1 MSRETTIYED
11 LAAILL
17 QFTKDVKEGSI
28 ATVPVEG
35 EDLKVTNVIDAS
47 PQAIAFLP
55 AEHMKL
61 QVFFSLS
68 SSCRPFMELVIKNG
82 PDLRAQKDQEIDR
95 RHPSDKKMSWTFG
108 AEEELQLTPSPRV
121 EEGVDFQSSVHQKRA
136 ELKTWK
142 AQPYKFDFR
151 SMRTSQ
157 TSNRRDPYLKETNN
171 TNVWLYGSFVCFAYN
186 NALFG

>member
-47 PQAIAFLP
+47 PQAIAFLQ

-61 QVFFSLS
+61 QVFFLFLLLGDAFHANGSVVK
-68 SSCRPFMELVIKNG
+68 PFGGVASPKLPTVWRGSRFSDFPSTRKG
-82 PDLRAQKDQEIDR
+82 P
-95 RHPSDKKMSWTFG
+95 SW
-108 AEEELQLTPSPRV
+108 
-121 EEGVDFQSSVHQKRA
+121 KRGKPKPQVR
-136 ELKTWK
+136 L
-142 AQPYKFDFR
+142 PFDED
-151 SMRTSQ
+151 MPDIQQ
-157 TSNRRDPYLKETNN
+157 TGPILKETNN
-171 TNVWLYGSFVCFAYN
+171 TNVCLHGSFVCFAYN
-186 NALFG
+186 IYNNALFG

>member
-35 EDLKVTNVIDAS
+35 EDLKVTNMIDAS
-47 PQAIAFLP
+47 PQAISFLQ

-82 PDLRAQKDQEIDR
+82 P
-95 RHPSDKKMSWTFG
+95 F
-108 AEEELQLTPSPRV
+108 
-121 EEGVDFQSSVHQKRA
+121 SS
-136 ELKTWK
+136 
-142 AQPYKFDFR
+142 
-151 SMRTSQ
+151 
-157 TSNRRDPYLKETNN
+157 
-171 TNVWLYGSFVCFAYN
+171 
-186 NALFG
+186 

>member
-47 PQAIAFLP
+47 PQAIAFLQ

-61 QVFFSLS
+61 LSTPTALLWSL
-68 SSCRPFMELVIKNG
+68 L
-82 PDLRAQKDQEIDR
+82 
-95 RHPSDKKMSWTFG
+95 
-108 AEEELQLTPSPRV
+108 EELLRRSSPRFI
-121 EEGVDFQSSVHQKRA
+121 EGVDFQIFRPPEKGRSF
-136 ELKTWK
+136 TWK
-142 AQPYKFDFR
+142 AQAYKFDFR

-157 TSNRRDPYLKETNN
+157 TSNRRDPY
-171 TNVWLYGSFVCFAYN
+171 
-186 NALFG
+186 